1 SAFLARGSQRASGHS
16 QGIPGPPP
24 DVSGSTLR
32 VRPATVGH
40 CRAAAPP
47 GPGRSS
53 ARGFA
58 MVSRARW
65 SALAML
71 LCAVCVVLSLGVGRV
86 WLDPAT
92 LVAGI
97 FEPKPNLAW
106 LILTELRLPR
116 TVLGLLAGATLG
128 LSGA

>member
-1 SAFLARGSQRASGHS
+1 
-16 QGIPGPPP
+16 
-24 DVSGSTLR
+24 
-32 VRPATVGH
+32 
-40 CRAAAPP
+40 
-47 GPGRSS
+47 
-53 ARGFA
+53 

-116 TVLGLLAGATLG
+116 TVLGLLDSSSDLRVVPLIDPDVVHPVG
-128 LSGA
+128 LLYEPRKPLSPLIQALAEAAKRASFSEAV